1 MDLSNYNL
9 TPSSKKAI
17 SNARFVADNYEHLK
31 VVDLHLLLS
40 ILSLPHANID
50 YVLEKNSILK
60 RGLTK
65 TLEFALYNYKEPRRK
80 KKIFAP
86 EITEILDFALV
97 NSKQFKDDF
106 IGVDHIMLSILATRD
121 DIVDFLT
128 SLELNIENLV
138 KDLEDVVKN
147 GIPNNSVPAGPVPKD
162 VPKDQNINNWCEN
175 INEKILKRGDFEIFG
190 RNYEIDRVFEILLR
204 KNKSNV
210 ILVGEAGV
218 GKTAI
223 VDGIAEKIVKREC
236 PDLLLGKQILSLDL
250 TSVLAGTI
258 YRGQM
263 EEKIKNILET
273 ISESKNYILFID
285 EIHNIIG
292 AGSSEGSMDF
302 ANMLKPALSRD
313 NISCIGATTKNEY
326 DRYFKRDS
334 ALNRRFEKVDVSEP
348 SKEDTLEL
356 ILKAKKSYEKFHQVK
371 YSENLLEKI
380 VDLCEIYLRDKK
392 FPDKAF
398 DILDESGAKTKKLNI
413 VRPQKAKDMEKKLY
427 DSEFRKTDEF
437 SKFEKKY
444 IKIIENWGKKVKKQ
458 TFDVDID
465 VIYDIFARKLNT
477 SKENIK
483 ENKKFA
489 ISGKIGF

>member
-1 MDLSNYNL
+1 
-9 TPSSKKAI
+9 
-17 SNARFVADNYEHLK
+17 
-31 VVDLHLLLS
+31 
-40 ILSLPHANID
+40 
-50 YVLEKNSILK
+50 
-60 RGLTK
+60 
-65 TLEFALYNYKEPRRK
+65 
-80 KKIFAP
+80 
-86 EITEILDFALV
+86 
-97 NSKQFKDDF
+97 
-106 IGVDHIMLSILATRD
+106 
-121 DIVDFLT
+121 
-128 SLELNIENLV
+128 
-138 KDLEDVVKN
+138 
-147 GIPNNSVPAGPVPKD
+147 
-162 VPKDQNINNWCEN
+162 
-175 INEKILKRGDFEIFG
+175 
-190 RNYEIDRVFEILLR
+190 
-204 KNKSNV
+204 
-210 ILVGEAGV
+210 
-218 GKTAI
+218 
-223 VDGIAEKIVKREC
+223 
-236 PDLLLGKQILSLDL
+236 LDL

>member
-162 VPKDQNINNWCEN
+162 VPKDQNINNWCE
-175 INEKILKRGDFEIFG
+175 
-190 RNYEIDRVFEILLR
+190 
-204 KNKSNV
+204 
-210 ILVGEAGV
+210 
-218 GKTAI
+218 
-223 VDGIAEKIVKREC
+223 
-236 PDLLLGKQILSLDL
+236 
-250 TSVLAGTI
+250 
-258 YRGQM
+258 M
-263 EEKIKNILET
+263 
-273 ISESKNYILFID
+273 
-285 EIHNIIG
+285 
-292 AGSSEGSMDF
+292 
-302 ANMLKPALSRD
+302 
-313 NISCIGATTKNEY
+313 
-326 DRYFKRDS
+326 
-334 ALNRRFEKVDVSEP
+334 
-348 SKEDTLEL
+348 
-356 ILKAKKSYEKFHQVK
+356 
-371 YSENLLEKI
+371 
-380 VDLCEIYLRDKK
+380 KK
-392 FPDKAF
+392 F
-398 DILDESGAKTKKLNI
+398 
-413 VRPQKAKDMEKKLY
+413 
-427 DSEFRKTDEF
+427 
-437 SKFEKKY
+437 
-444 IKIIENWGKKVKKQ
+444 
-458 TFDVDID
+458 
-465 VIYDIFARKLNT
+465 
-477 SKENIK
+477 
-483 ENKKFA
+483 
-489 ISGKIGF
+489 